1 MLSLFELCWVVFICV
16 ELCLIVLNCMTLLG
30 IAIYIVMYHDRAFY
44 KQKQ

>member
-1 MLSLFELCWVVFICV
+1 
-16 ELCLIVLNCMTLLG
+16 MTLLG